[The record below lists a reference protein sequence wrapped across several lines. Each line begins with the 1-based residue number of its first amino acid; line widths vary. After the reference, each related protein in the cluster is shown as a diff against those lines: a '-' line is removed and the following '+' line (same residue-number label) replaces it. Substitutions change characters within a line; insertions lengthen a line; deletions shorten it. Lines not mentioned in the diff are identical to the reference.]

1 MAKAYKRF
9 GIIKNDK
16 ISCSKY
22 FPVHFSTKSDDF
34 LKLTKYTSISEEQNI
49 IISNEPDT
57 PPGSILDINPKNL
70 GLGFTEAADLEFE
83 FEGEE
88 NIRTEA
94 LDLEKVI
101 DVDSYHSQPTAFSLI
116 SQA

>member
-57 PPGSILDINPKNL
+57 PPGSIMEINQKNV
-70 GLGFTEAADLEFE
+70 GLGFTEAADLDFE
-83 FEGEE
+83 FVGEE
-88 NIRTEA
+88 NLGTDDT
-94 LDLEKVI
+94 DLEKVI
-101 DVDSYHSQPTAFSLI
+101 NVDSYHSQPTAFSLI
-116 SQA
+116 S